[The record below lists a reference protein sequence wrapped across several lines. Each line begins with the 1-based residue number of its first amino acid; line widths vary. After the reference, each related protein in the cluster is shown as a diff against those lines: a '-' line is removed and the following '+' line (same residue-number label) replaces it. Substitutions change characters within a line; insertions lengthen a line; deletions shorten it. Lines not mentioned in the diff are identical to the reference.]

1 MNPTL
6 LTNDADANII
16 LEGTNLVRF
25 IDCLVIIDGV
35 ESDNCF
41 MDNGNIKVAYNL
53 VLGVPLPIIFE
64 SPKASVKFVNADN
77 NIEWHNVCSSDKL
90 RSMYTDPSG
99 T

>member
-1 MNPTL
+1 MNPVL

-16 LEGTNLVRF
+16 LEGTNLDRF
-25 IDCLVIIDGV
+25 IDCLVTIDGV

-41 MDNGNIKVAYNL
+41 IDNGNIKVAYNL
-53 VLGVPLPIIFE
+53 ALGVPLPVIFE